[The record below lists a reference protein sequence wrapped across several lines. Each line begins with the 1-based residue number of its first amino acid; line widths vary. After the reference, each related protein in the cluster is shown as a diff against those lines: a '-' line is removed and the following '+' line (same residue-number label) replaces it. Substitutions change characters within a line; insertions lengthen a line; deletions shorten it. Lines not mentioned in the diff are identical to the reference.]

1 MGRKHILRKAVV
13 MDAADIATNPKSD
26 PTVVEQLDFFAYD
39 LSWDSLDISGQAFVE
54 VNNDENLTASSE
66 WKRLNFGENIAL
78 DTTEDS
84 HTILVKDVHFKR
96 ARLAYESASGAGTLT
111 VAIKGGTKGA

>member
-13 MDAADIATNPKSD
+13 MDNADIATNPTSN
-26 PTVVEQLDFFAYD
+26 PTVVEQLDFFAYE
-39 LSWDSLDISGQAFVE
+39 LSWDSINISGQAFVE
-54 VNNDENLTASSE
+54 VNNDENLNASSQ
-66 WKRLNFGENIAL
+66 WRRLDFGANIAL

-84 HTILVKDVHFKR
+84 HTILIRDVHFKR
-96 ARLAYESASGAGTLT
+96 ARLAYENTSGAGTLT